1 MVNKNADGSMIT
13 PAEILEKATR
23 IYPRAVMAWLNGLDH
38 ELFPW
43 RIPANLKLTDV
54 HSENIHGVQQLR
66 ESAKEIVGYG
76 YSVEWERRN
85 SRKFGENDF
94 FPKAIAIHSRF
105 DLLKL
110 TGKLNE
116 FKRLESRVT
125 KIRQRLP
132 ELELWLKRGWQ
143 RIVDLDTLEDLLA
156 VAEFLIR
163 NPRPGCFARE
173 LPLAVPTKLIQQNR
187 ALLTEWLDI
196 LLPDESID
204 CSCDPRNF
212 EQRYGFRYFRAHI
225 LTRILDPDL
234 QKELGL
240 FTAELS
246 LPPQEIAN
254 IPIGDAKVVMV
265 ENQVTLLTLP
275 PIKRGIAFFGMGKG
289 ITQLFEIPWL
299 QMAPITY
306 WGDLDVEGFE
316 ILAMLRR
323 RYPQTSSILMDLQT
337 VREFEHLGTAGTL
350 RQPVIPSE
358 LNANEAAAF
367 LRCRENNLRIEQEH
381 IQQAVVNAALDEPW
395 SSRSAD
401 SSPRS
406 SNRLDHSSIPFY

>member
-1 MVNKNADGSMIT
+1 MVNKNTDRSMIT
-13 PAEILEKATR
+13 PAEILEKASR
-23 IYPRAVMAWLNGLDH
+23 IYPRAVAAWLDGMDD

-43 RIPANLKLTDV
+43 RIPANLKLSDV
-54 HSENIHGVQQLR
+54 HSKNIHGVHLLR

-94 FPKAIAIHSRF
+94 FPIAITVDSRF

-110 TGKLNE
+110 TGKINE
-116 FKRLESRVT
+116 FKRLESRVL

-132 ELELWLKRGWQ
+132 ELEAWLKRGWQ
-143 RIVDLDTLEDLLA
+143 RIADLDTLEDLMV

-163 NPRPGCFARE
+163 NPRPSCFARE

-225 LTRILDPDL
+225 LTRILDPEL

-254 IPIGDAKVVMV
+254 IPVGDARVVMV

-299 QMAPITY
+299 HKSSITY

-323 RYPQTSSILMDLQT
+323 RYPQTNSILMDMQT
-337 VREFEHLGTAGTL
+337 VREFEHLATAGTL
-350 RQPVIPSE
+350 RQPGIPSE
-358 LNANEAAAF
+358 LNANETAAF
-367 LRCRENNLRIEQEH
+367 VHCRENNLRIEQEH
-381 IQQAVVNAALDEPW
+381 IQQSVVDEVLLP
-395 SSRSAD
+395 
-401 SSPRS
+401 
-406 SNRLDHSSIPFY
+406 

>member
-1 MVNKNADGSMIT
+1 MIT
-13 PAEILEKATR
+13 PEEILEKAIR
-23 IYPRAVMAWLNGLDH
+23 IYPRAVAAWLDGLDG

-43 RIPANLKLTDV
+43 RISANLKLSDV
-54 HSENIHGVQQLR
+54 HSKNIHGVQHLR

-76 YSVEWERRN
+76 YSVEWERRK

-94 FPKAIAIHSRF
+94 FPIAITIDSRF

-110 TGKLNE
+110 TRKLNE
-116 FKRLESRVT
+116 FNRLECRVT
-125 KIRQRLP
+125 KIRQQLP
-132 ELELWLKRGWQ
+132 ELDAWLKRGWQ
-143 RIVDLDTLEDLLA
+143 RIVDLDTLEDLLT
-156 VAEFLIR
+156 VVEFLIR

-173 LPLAVPTKLIQQNR
+173 LPLAVPTKLVQNNR
-187 ALLTEWLDI
+187 TMLAEWLDI

-225 LTRILDPDL
+225 LTRILDPEL
-234 QKELGL
+234 QKALGL

-254 IPIGDAKVVMV
+254 IPIRDAEVVMV

-289 ITQLFEIPWL
+289 ITQLFNIPW
-299 QMAPITY
+299 MHNSSITY

-323 RYPQTSSILMDLQT
+323 RYPQTNSVLMDLQT
-337 VREFEHLGTAGTL
+337 VREFEHLATTGTC
-350 RQPVIPSE
+350 RQPAIPSE
-358 LNANEAAAF
+358 LNSNEAAAF
-367 LRCRENNLRIEQEH
+367 SHCRDNNLRIEQEH
-381 IQQAVVNAALDEPW
+381 IPQAVVDEALGGP
-395 SSRSAD
+395 
-401 SSPRS
+401 
-406 SNRLDHSSIPFY
+406 

>member
-13 PAEILEKATR
+13 PEEILEKATR
-23 IYPRAVMAWLNGLDH
+23 IYPHAIVAWLDGLDL
-38 ELFPW
+38 ERFPW
-43 RIPANLKLTDV
+43 RIPANLKLSDV
-54 HSENIHGVQQLR
+54 HSKNIHGVQQLR
-66 ESAKEIVGYG
+66 ESAKETIGYG
-76 YSVEWERRN
+76 YSVKWEKRN

-94 FPKAIAIHSRF
+94 FPIAITIDSRF

-110 TGKLNE
+110 TGKLKE
-116 FKRLESRVT
+116 FKRLECCVT

-132 ELELWLKRGWQ
+132 ELEAWLKRGWQ
-143 RIVDLDTLEDLLA
+143 RIVDLDTLEDLLD
-156 VAEFLIR
+156 VAEFLIQH
-163 NPRPGCFARE
+163 PRPGCFARE

-196 LLPDESID
+196 LLPDDSID

-254 IPIGDAKVVMV
+254 IPVGDAKVVMV

-289 ITQLFEIPWL
+289 ITQLFDIPWM

-323 RYPQTSSILMDLQT
+323 RYPQTNSILMDLQT
-337 VREFEHLGTAGTL
+337 VRTFEHLATAGTL
-350 RQPVIPSE
+350 RQPEIPSE
-358 LNANEAAAF
+358 LYANEAAAF
-367 LRCRENNLRIEQEH
+367 LHCRENNLRVEQEH
-381 IQQAVVNAALDEPW
+381 IPQAVVDEVLGLP
-395 SSRSAD
+395 
-401 SSPRS
+401 
-406 SNRLDHSSIPFY
+406 